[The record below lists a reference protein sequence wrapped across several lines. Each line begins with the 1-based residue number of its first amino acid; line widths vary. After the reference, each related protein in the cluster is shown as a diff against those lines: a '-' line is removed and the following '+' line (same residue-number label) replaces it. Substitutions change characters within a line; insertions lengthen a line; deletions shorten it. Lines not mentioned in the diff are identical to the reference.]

1 MPPLSFLSSSDEV
14 WVFATSPEWCV
25 LASLCPSSD
34 NGNAGGRGNRKSS
47 WPGKGLAGLWFC
59 LLLEQPQGFS
69 FIATSGTRT
78 KNSDKKKNHSFK
90 VNSFLWPWISFFS
103 ATPCLPPR
111 VLRQTEYFLLF
122 YHFIL
127 PVCSGNP
134 NLSPL
139 SFPGLPLPSQS
150 SSFRVIFGN
159 RLPFIVWISFDSM
172 CRGKI
177 LFGCSLNLKT
187 YWIGVTGQT

>member
-78 KNSDKKKNHSFK
+78 KNSDKKKITPLKWILFYGLGFHFSLLPLAFLPGSSDRLNIFYFSTIS
-90 VNSFLWPWISFFS
+90 SFLFVQEIQIYPLSPFLAFLSLLNLPHLGWFLRIDCLLLYEFHLTQCAEEKSYLVVPWIWK
-103 ATPCLPPR
+103 
-111 VLRQTEYFLLF
+111 
-122 YHFIL
+122 H
-127 PVCSGNP
+127 
-134 NLSPL
+134 
-139 SFPGLPLPSQS
+139 
-150 SSFRVIFGN
+150 
-159 RLPFIVWISFDSM
+159 
-172 CRGKI
+172 
-177 LFGCSLNLKT
+177 
-187 YWIGVTGQT
+187 TG